1 MKYAVTGGAGFIGS
15 HLVKNLVERGNEVI
29 VIDNLNTGKKEN
41 IEKISKKIDF
51 FEIDIR
57 DFSAVEDIL
66 KNIDGVFHE
75 AALASV
81 QDSFRIPDEFFEVNV
96 NGTENIF
103 KIGKKLGIKIVY
115 ASSSSVYGNP
125 IRIPIKESDGKNP
138 FNPYAKTK
146 LEGDKLAEKYAKNGL
161 KVIGL
166 RYFNVF
172 GPRQSKEY
180 AGVIKLFL
188 ERIQQGLSPLINGD
202 GLQVR
207 DFVYVD
213 DVVNANIL
221 AMESNIDS
229 EFFNIGTNSIISVL
243 DLANIIIKFSGLK
256 LKPIHQPAVPGD
268 VKATQADITKAKMML
283 KWKPTTDL
291 KDWLK
296 SAVLDVKNNL
306 KINDAEIKS

>member
-15 HLVKNLVERGNEVI
+15 HLVKKLVERGNEVI

-221 AMESNIDS
+221 AMESNIDG
-229 EFFNIGTNSIISVL
+229 EFFNIGTNSTISVL

-296 SAVLDVKNNL
+296 SVVLDVKNNL
-306 KINDAEIKS
+306 

>member
-15 HLVKNLVERGNEVI
+15 HLVKKLVERGNEVI
-29 VIDNLNTGKKEN
+29 VIDNLNTGKKQN

-51 FEIDIR
+51 FEVDVR
-57 DFSAVEDIL
+57 DFSAIENIL
-66 KNIDGVFHE
+66 KNVDGIFHE

-81 QDSFRIPDEFFEVNV
+81 QDSFRIPDEFFDVNV

-103 KIGKKLGIKIVY
+103 KIAKKLGIKVVY

-125 IRIPIKESDGKNP
+125 ISIPIKENDGKNP

-146 LEGDKLAEKYAKNGL
+146 LEDDKLAEKYARNGL

-172 GPRQSKEY
+172 GSGQSKEY

-188 ERIQQGLSPLINGD
+188 ERIQQGLPPLINGD

-213 DVVNANIL
+213 DVVNANML
-221 AMESNIDS
+221 AMESNIDG
-229 EFFNIGTNSIISVL
+229 EFFNIGTNSVVSVL
-243 DLANIIIKFSGLK
+243 DLATMIIKFSGLK
-256 LKPIHQPAVPGD
+256 LKPIHRPPVPGD

-283 KWKPTTDL
+283 KWKPTTSIEN
-291 KDWLK
+291 WLK
-296 SAVLDVKNNL
+296 STVLD
-306 KINDAEIKS
+306 IKK

>member
-15 HLVKNLVERGNEVI
+15 HLVKKLVERGNEVI
-29 VIDNLNTGKKEN
+29 VIDNLNTGKKQN

-51 FEIDIR
+51 FEVDIR
-57 DFSAVEDIL
+57 DFSAIEDIL
-66 KNIDGVFHE
+66 KNVDGVFHE

-81 QDSFRIPDEFFEVNV
+81 QDSFRIPDEFFDVNV

-103 KIGKKLGIKIVY
+103 KIAKKLGIKVVY

-125 IRIPIKESDGKNP
+125 ISIPIKENDDKNP

-146 LEGDKLAEKYAKNGL
+146 LEDDKLAEKYAKNGL

-180 AGVIKLFL
+180 AGVIRLFL
-188 ERIQQGLSPLINGD
+188 ERIQQGLPPLINGD

-207 DFVYVD
+207 DFLYVD

-221 AMESNIDS
+221 AMESDVDA
-229 EFFNIGTNSIISVL
+229 EFFNIGTGSTISIL
-243 DLANIIIKFSGLK
+243 DLATMIIKFSGLK
-256 LKPIHQPAVPGD
+256 LKPIHRPPVPGD

-283 KWKPTTDL
+283 KWKPTTSL

-306 KINDAEIKS
+306 

>member
-15 HLVKNLVERGNEVI
+15 HLVKNLVEHGNEII
-29 VIDNLNTGKKEN
+29 VIDNLNTGKMEN
-41 IEKISKKIDF
+41 IEKFSEKIKF
-51 FEIDIR
+51 FKVDIR
-57 DFSAVEDIL
+57 DFSTIEDIL
-66 KNIDGVFHE
+66 KNVDGIFHE

-81 QDSFRIPDEFFEVNV
+81 QDSFRIPNEFFDVNV

-125 IRIPIKESDGKNP
+125 TRVPIKESDDKNP

-146 LEGDKLAEKYAKNGL
+146 LEDDKLAEKYANNGL
-161 KVIGL
+161 KVIGM

-221 AMESNIDS
+221 AMESDVDA
-229 EFFNIGTNSIISVL
+229 EFFNIGTGNIISIL
-243 DLANIIIKFSGLK
+243 DLATMIIKFSGLK

-268 VKATQADITKAKMML
+268 VKATQADITKAEMML
-283 KWKPTTDL
+283 KWKPTTSL
-291 KDWLK
+291 KEWLK

-306 KINDAEIKS
+306 

>member
-51 FEIDIR
+51 FEMDIR

-66 KNIDGVFHE
+66 KNVDGIFHE

-221 AMESNIDS
+221 AMESNIDG
-229 EFFNIGTNSIISVL
+229 EFFNIGTNSTISVL

-283 KWKPTTDL
+283 KWKPTTSIEN
-291 KDWLK
+291 WLK

-306 KINDAEIKS
+306 

>member
-15 HLVKNLVERGNEVI
+15 HLIKNLVERGNEVI
-29 VIDNLNTGKKEN
+29 VIDNLNTGKKQN

-51 FEIDIR
+51 FEVDIR
-57 DFSAVEDIL
+57 DFSAIEDIL
-66 KNIDGVFHE
+66 KNVDGVFHE

-81 QDSFRIPDEFFEVNV
+81 QDSFRIPDEFFDVNV

-103 KIGKKLGIKIVY
+103 KIAKKLGIKVVY

-125 IRIPIKESDGKNP
+125 VSIPIKENDDKNP

-146 LEGDKLAEKYAKNGL
+146 LEDDKLAEKYAKNGL

-188 ERIQQGLSPLINGD
+188 GRIQQGLSPLINGD

-221 AMESNIDS
+221 SMESNIDS
-229 EFFNIGTNSIISVL
+229 GFFNIGTNSVISVL

-256 LKPIHQPAVPGD
+256 LKPTHRPAVPGD

-283 KWKPTTDL
+283 KWKPTTSL

-306 KINDAEIKS
+306 

>member
-15 HLVKNLVERGNEVI
+15 HLVKKLAERGNEVI
-29 VIDNLNTGKKEN
+29 VIDNLNTGKKQN

-66 KNIDGVFHE
+66 KNIDGIFHE

-125 IRIPIKESDGKNP
+125 ISIPIKENDDKNP

-146 LEGDKLAEKYAKNGL
+146 LEDDKLAEKYAKNGL

-180 AGVIKLFL
+180 AGVIRLFL

-221 AMESNIDS
+221 AMESDIDS
-229 EFFNIGTNSIISVL
+229 EFFNIGTNSAISVL

-256 LKPIHQPAVPGD
+256 LKPIHRSDVPGD
-268 VKATQADITKAKMML
+268 VKATQADTTKAKMML
-283 KWKPTTDL
+283 KWKPTTSL

-296 SAVLDVKNNL
+296 SAVLDVQNNL
-306 KINDAEIKS
+306 

>member
-15 HLVKNLVERGNEVI
+15 HLVKNLVEQGDEII
-29 VIDNLNTGKKEN
+29 VIDNLNTGKKKN
-41 IEKISKKIDF
+41 IEKFSEKIDF
-51 FEIDIR
+51 FEADIR
-57 DFSAVEDIL
+57 DFNAIEDIL
-66 KNIDGVFHE
+66 KNVDGIFHE

-81 QDSFRIPDEFFEVNV
+81 QDSFRIPDEFFDVNV
-96 NGTENIF
+96 KGTENIF
-103 KIGKKLGIKIVY
+103 KIGKKLGIKVVY

-125 IRIPIKESDGKNP
+125 IQIPIKESDDKNP

-146 LEGDKLAEKYAKNGL
+146 LEADKLAEKYARNGL

-172 GPRQSKEY
+172 GPGQSKEY

-188 ERIQQGLSPLINGD
+188 ERIQQGLPPLINGD

-207 DFVYVD
+207 DFVYVN
-213 DVVNANIL
+213 DVVNANML
-221 AMESNIDS
+221 AMESNVDG
-229 EFFNIGTNSIISVL
+229 EFFNIGTNSVVSVL
-243 DLANIIIKFSGLK
+243 DLANMIIKFSGLK

-283 KWKPTTDL
+283 KWKPTTSIEN
-291 KDWLK
+291 WLK
-296 SAVLDVKNNL
+296 NVVLDIKNNL
-306 KINDAEIKS
+306 

>member
-15 HLVKNLVERGNEVI
+15 HLIKNLVERGNEVI
-29 VIDNLNTGKKEN
+29 VIDNLNTGKKQN

-51 FEIDIR
+51 FEVDIR
-57 DFSAVEDIL
+57 DFSAIEDIL
-66 KNIDGVFHE
+66 KNVDGVFHE

-81 QDSFRIPDEFFEVNV
+81 QDSFRIPDEFFDVNV

-103 KIGKKLGIKIVY
+103 KIAKKLGIKVVY

-125 IRIPIKESDGKNP
+125 ISIPIKENDDKNP

-146 LEGDKLAEKYAKNGL
+146 YEDDKLAEKYAKSGL

-180 AGVIKLFL
+180 AGVIRLFL
-188 ERIQQGLSPLINGD
+188 ERIQQGLPPLINGD

-221 AMESNIDS
+221 AMESDVDA
-229 EFFNIGTNSIISVL
+229 EFFNIGTGSTISIL
-243 DLANIIIKFSGLK
+243 DLATMIIKFSGLK

-268 VKATQADITKAKMML
+268 VKSTQADITKAKMML
-283 KWKPTTDL
+283 KWKPTTSL

-306 KINDAEIKS
+306 

>member
-15 HLVKNLVERGNEVI
+15 HLVKNLVEHGNELI
-29 VIDNLNTGKKEN
+29 VIDNLNTGKKKN
-41 IEKISKKIDF
+41 IEKFSEKIDF
-51 FEIDIR
+51 FEVDIR
-57 DFSAVEDIL
+57 DFNAIEDIL
-66 KNIDGVFHE
+66 KNVDGVFHE

-81 QDSFRIPDEFFEVNV
+81 QDSFRIPDEFFDVNV
-96 NGTENIF
+96 KGTENIF
-103 KIGKKLGIKIVY
+103 KIGKKLGIKVVY

-125 IRIPIKESDGKNP
+125 ISIPIKENDNKNP

-146 LEGDKLAEKYAKNGL
+146 LEDDKLAEKYAKNGL

-172 GPRQSKEY
+172 GPGQSKEY

-188 ERIQQGLSPLINGD
+188 ERIQQGLPPLINGD

-213 DVVNANIL
+213 DVVNANML
-221 AMESNIDS
+221 AMESNVNG
-229 EFFNIGTNSIISVL
+229 EFFNIGTNSVVSVL
-243 DLANIIIKFSGLK
+243 DLANMIIKFSGLK
-256 LKPIHQPAVPGD
+256 LKPIHRPPVPGD

-283 KWKPTTDL
+283 KWKPTISIEN
-291 KDWLK
+291 WLK
-296 SAVLDVKNNL
+296 STVLDIKNNL
-306 KINDAEIKS
+306 

>member
-15 HLVKNLVERGNEVI
+15 HLVKKLVERGNEVI
-29 VIDNLNTGKKEN
+29 VIDNLNTGKKQN

-51 FEIDIR
+51 FEVDIR
-57 DFSAVEDIL
+57 DFSAMENIL

-81 QDSFRIPDEFFEVNV
+81 QDSFRIPDEFFDVNV

-103 KIGKKLGIKIVY
+103 KIAKKLGIKVVY

-125 IRIPIKESDGKNP
+125 VSIPIKENDDKNP

-146 LEGDKLAEKYAKNGL
+146 LEDDKLAEKYAKNGL

-188 ERIQQGLSPLINGD
+188 ERIQQSLSPLINGD

-221 AMESNIDS
+221 AMESDIDG
-229 EFFNIGTNSIISVL
+229 EFFNIGTNSTVSVL

-256 LKPIHQPAVPGD
+256 LKPIHRTAVPGD

-283 KWKPTTDL
+283 KWKPTTSL

-306 KINDAEIKS
+306 

>member
-15 HLVKNLVERGNEVI
+15 HLVKNLVEHGDEII
-29 VIDNLNTGKKEN
+29 VIDNLNTGKKKN
-41 IEKISKKIDF
+41 IEKFSEKIDF
-51 FEIDIR
+51 FEVDIR
-57 DFSAVEDIL
+57 DFNSIEDIL
-66 KNIDGVFHE
+66 KNVDGIFHE

-81 QDSFRIPDEFFEVNV
+81 QDSFRIPDEFFDVNV
-96 NGTENIF
+96 KGTENIF
-103 KIGKKLGIKIVY
+103 KIGKKLGIKVVY

-125 IRIPIKESDGKNP
+125 IQVPIKESDGKNP
-138 FNPYAKTK
+138 LNPYAKTK
-146 LEGDKLAEKYAKNGL
+146 LEDDELAEKYARNDL

-172 GPRQSKEY
+172 GPGQSKEY

-188 ERIQQGLSPLINGD
+188 ERIQQGLPPLINGD

-207 DFVYVD
+207 DFVYVN

-229 EFFNIGTNSIISVL
+229 EFFNIGTNSVVSVL
-243 DLANIIIKFSGLK
+243 DLANMIIKFSGLK
-256 LKPIHQPAVPGD
+256 LKPIHRPPVPGD
-268 VKATQADITKAKMML
+268 VKVTQADITKAKMML
-283 KWKPTTDL
+283 KWKPTTSIEN
-291 KDWLK
+291 WLK

-306 KINDAEIKS
+306 

>member
-15 HLVKNLVERGNEVI
+15 HLVKKLVEHGNEVI
-29 VIDNLNTGKKEN
+29 VIDNLNTGKKQN
-41 IEKISKKIDF
+41 VEKISKKIDF
-51 FEIDIR
+51 FEVDIR
-57 DFSAVEDIL
+57 DFSAMENIL

-81 QDSFRIPDEFFEVNV
+81 QDSFRIPDEFFDVNV

-103 KIGKKLGIKIVY
+103 KIAKKLGIKVVY

-125 IRIPIKESDGKNP
+125 ISIPIKENDGKNP

-146 LEGDKLAEKYAKNGL
+146 LEDDKLAEKYARNGL

-172 GPRQSKEY
+172 GSGQSKEY

-213 DVVNANIL
+213 DVVNANML
-221 AMESNIDS
+221 AMESNVNG
-229 EFFNIGTNSIISVL
+229 EFFNIGTNSVVSVL
-243 DLANIIIKFSGLK
+243 DLATMIIKFSGLK

-283 KWKPTTDL
+283 KWKPTTSIEN
-291 KDWLK
+291 WLK
-296 SAVLDVKNNL
+296 STVLDIKNNL
-306 KINDAEIKS
+306 